1 MALPSFVQSR
11 ESLVGVILV
20 IAVVTLAIV
29 FGGAT
34 LGIPAAG
41 VGLLFIMYLFQPND
55 DDEKNP
61 KIKIFSGKP
70 RYTPE
75 EAALLRADTATKIEA
90 GRRET
95 LRQMDETLQKVRDA
109 ELAKQEEKK
118 RKQNEAEEAQQ
129 AQQLANME
137 MKNRRLTM
145 AVNQQVLQTQLHN
158 ATQATINAALGAS
171 SGTKKP
177 RRNSAPLPG
186 EKVPTTSQPNN
197 PQPTFGF
204 TYPPQTQQFGTRF
217 PF

>member
-41 VGLLFIMYLFQPND
+41 IGLLFIMYLFQPND
-55 DDEKNP
+55 DEKNP
-61 KIKIFSGKP
+61 KIQIFSGKP

-75 EAALLRADTATKIEA
+75 EAALLRADTATKVEA
-90 GRRET
+90 DRRET
-95 LRQMDETLQKVRDA
+95 MRQMDETLQRVRDA
-109 ELAKQEEKK
+109 ELAKQEEKN

-129 AQQLANME
+129 ARQLADME

-145 AVNQQVLQTQLHN
+145 ALNNQLLQTELHN
-158 ATQATINAALGAS
+158 ARQVTANVALGAPS
-171 SGTKKP
+171 EKKKP

-186 EKVPTTSQPNN
+186 EKVPTTSKPGT
-197 PQPTFGF
+197 PQPTFGSTF
-204 TYPPQTQQFGTRF
+204 PNQNQQFGTGF
-217 PF
+217 PFK